1 MLTVYHNPRCS
12 KSRQALAYLEQQQ
25 LSHQIR
31 LYLEQP
37 LSLHELTALLAG
49 TSLQDV
55 RDMMRHN
62 DELFIQLGLAEPNV
76 TQQQL
81 LAAIENTP
89 ALLQRP
95 IVANEHSACVARSIE
110 LLSGWLTQ
118 QGYAC
123 DHT

>member
-25 LSHQIR
+25 LPHQIR
-31 LYLEQP
+31 LYLDQP
-37 LSLHELTALLAG
+37 LSLQELTALLAG
-49 TSLQDV
+49 TGLHDV
-55 RDMMRHN
+55 RDMMRRT
-62 DELFIQLGLAEPNV
+62 DELFIQLGFADPSV

-81 LAAIENTP
+81 LAAIESTP

-95 IVANEHSACVARSIE
+95 IVANQHSACIARSTE
-110 LLSGWLTQ
+110 SLSSWLIQ